1 MRKIRKNK
9 KRTEKNRS
17 FSKYIIYSLLIIIF
31 SLITFIIGTV
41 YTQKKYE
48 KKLQTTQNELKT
60 LKQKIEELK
69 SQDKKFLLPEHYT
82 NIPSEIADYNKSIIL
97 PPKKEQNITEDKTTS
112 LKNITQKIKKPKL
125 VIIIDDVSFKWQVNK
140 IKAIPFKVT
149 PSFFPPSKRHPNT
162 PIYAKTFPHYMV
174 HLPLEAIH
182 FSKPEP
188 DTLNSQD
195 SYETI
200 LKRVEYVKNLFPKA
214 KFINN
219 HTGSTFTS
227 NKEAM
232 IKLFRALKNEN
243 LGFID
248 SKTTPYSK
256 SKEAKKIYN
265 IPLFSRNIFLDNEI
279 NPKYIQN
286 QLKKA
291 IKIAKKRGYAIAIG
305 HPYSQTLMTLKN
317 SKKLLKDIEVVYI
330 DELLN
335 DR

>member
-1 MRKIRKNK
+1 MRKTK
-9 KRTEKNRS
+9 KKKSTKKNRN
-17 FSKYIIYSLLIIIF
+17 FSKYIIYFLIIIIL
-31 SLITFIIGTV
+31 SLIAFIIGTV
-41 YTQKKYE
+41 YTQKEYE
-48 KKLQTTQNELKT
+48 KKIQNTQNELKI
-60 LKQKIEELK
+60 LKQKIEKLK
-69 SQDKKFLLPEHYT
+69 SQDKTHLLPEYYT
-82 NIPSEIADYNKSIIL
+82 NIPSEIADYKKSIIL
-97 PPKKEQNITEDKTTS
+97 PPKEEQNITENKTTP
-112 LKNITQKIKKPKL
+112 LKHTAQKIKKPKL

-140 IKAIPFKVT
+140 IKTIPCKVT

-162 PIYAKTFPHYMV
+162 PIYAKTFPHYMI

-182 FSKPEP
+182 FDKPEP
-188 DTLNSQD
+188 NTLNSKD
-195 SYETI
+195 SYQTI
-200 LKRVEYVKNLFPKA
+200 LKRIEYVKNLFPKA

-243 LGFID
+243 LGFVD

-256 SKEAKKIYN
+256 SKEATQIYN
-265 IPLFSRNIFLDNEI
+265 IPLFSRDIFLDNKAD
-279 NPKYIQN
+279 PKYIQN

-305 HPYSQTLMTLKN
+305 HPHPATLITLKN
-317 SKKLLKDIEVVYI
+317 SKELLKDVEVVYI

-335 DR
+335 DK

>member
-1 MRKIRKNK
+1 MKKTRKKKNIK
-9 KRTEKNRS
+9 KNRS
-17 FSKYIIYSLLIIIF
+17 FSKYIVYFLITIILLLIA
-31 SLITFIIGTV
+31 FIIGTV

-48 KKLQTTQNELKT
+48 KKLQNTQNELKI
-60 LKQKIEELK
+60 LKQKIEKLQ
-69 SQDKKFLLPEHYT
+69 SQDKTPLLPEYYT
-82 NIPSEIADYNKSIIL
+82 KVPSEIADYKKSIIL
-97 PPKKEQNITEDKTTS
+97 PPKIEKDIEDKTIP
-112 LKNITQKIKKPKL
+112 LKKIKKPKL

-140 IKAIPFKVT
+140 IKAIPFKIT

-162 PIYAKTFPHYMV
+162 PIYAKTFSHYMI

-188 DTLNSQD
+188 NTLHIKD
-195 SYETI
+195 SYQTI
-200 LKRVEYVKNLFPKA
+200 LKRIEYVKNLFPKA

-243 LGFID
+243 LGFVD

-256 SKEAKKIYN
+256 SKEAQKIYN
-265 IPLFSRNIFLDNEI
+265 IPLFARNIFLDNKA
-279 NPKYIQN
+279 NTQYIQN

-305 HPYSQTLMTLKN
+305 HPHPLTLATLKN
-317 SKKLLKDIEVVYI
+317 SKELLKEIEVVYI

-335 DR
+335 DK